1 MMRMR
6 NKIIGLC
13 ASFIVLIVFIRLNVG
28 GVMDYIQFVKGEQDA
43 VAIAAEAALPDEEK
57 TKLRE
62 MIEAEAKQRYVEP
75 IDARIDR
82 VWKAIPGYNGFEVD
96 VEKTYQQTI
105 ASGKT
110 SPILFAY
117 KEISPKVSLKDLG
130 AWPIYKGNPNKK
142 MIAIM
147 VNVAWGNEYLPAI
160 LDTFDREQVKATFFL
175 DGSWLKKFPDVAK
188 QIQERGH
195 EISNHAYS
203 HPDMKNLS
211 RQSQY
216 TQISRTEDLL
226 KETLGVQNKWFAPP
240 SGSYNQTTVQV
251 AGEQGLMTVLWT
263 LDTVDWRKPSP
274 DWIIQ
279 KISAKLEPG
288 ALILMHPTA
297 SSRDALTGMIKEAK
311 RQGYALGTVSETL
324 SPERLPSSVEQS
336 P

>member
-1 MMRMR
+1 MRMQS
-6 NKIIGLC
+6 KIIGIC
-13 ASFIVLIVFIRLNVG
+13 ASFIVLFVFIRLNVG
-28 GVMDYIQFVKGEQDA
+28 GVMDYIQAVKGREA
-43 VAIAAEAALPDEEK
+43 VATGIGTAISDEEK
-57 TKLRE
+57 AKLRE
-62 MIEAEAKQRYVEP
+62 TIEAAAGQHYVAP

-82 VWKAIPGYNGFEVD
+82 VWKAIPGYNGLEVD

-105 ASGKT
+105 ASGNT
-110 SPILFAY
+110 SPIEFVY
-117 KEISPKVSLKDLG
+117 KEIPPKISLRDLG
-130 AWPIYKGNPNKK
+130 PWPIYKGNPNKK

-160 LDTFDREQVKATFFL
+160 LDTFDKEQVKATFFL
-175 DGSWLKKFPDVAK
+175 DGSWLKKYPDVAK

-203 HPDMKNLS
+203 HPDMRNLS

-226 KETLGVQNKWFAPP
+226 KSTLAVQNKWFAPP
-240 SGSYNQTTVQV
+240 SGSYNQTTIQV
-251 AGEQGLMTVLWT
+251 AGEQGLMTVMWT
-263 LDTVDWRKPSP
+263 IDTVDWRKPSP

-279 KISAKLEPG
+279 KISSKLEPG
-288 ALILMHPTA
+288 ALILMHPTS
-297 SSRDALTGMIKEAK
+297 SSRDALTGMIREAK

-324 SPERLPSSVEQS
+324 SSNRLPAPVEQT